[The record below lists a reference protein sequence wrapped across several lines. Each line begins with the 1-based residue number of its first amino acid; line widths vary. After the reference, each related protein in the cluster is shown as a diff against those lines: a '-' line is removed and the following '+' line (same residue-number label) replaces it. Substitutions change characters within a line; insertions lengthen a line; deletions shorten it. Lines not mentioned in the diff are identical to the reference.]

1 MISVVVADDQG
12 VVRAGCRALLQAEPD
27 IEVIGEA
34 ADGADAVAMAR
45 EKRPDVVLM
54 DIRMPGLDGLAA
66 TRAIVEDPALAAIRV
81 LILTTFEVDEYVFE
95 AIRAGAS
102 GFMVKDADPE
112 DLVRAVRAVAGGEA
126 LLSPGATRRLIAE
139 FASRPERR
147 TATPSSLAVLT
158 EREREVLALIATGA
172 SNDEIAQRLVIS
184 PATVR
189 THITR
194 VLSKLGA
201 RDRAQLVVMA
211 FEAGLV
217 APGRQLP
224 GSPLQRDS

>member
-12 VVRAGCRALLQAEPD
+12 VVRAGCRALLTAEPD
-27 IEVIGEA
+27 IDVLGEA
-34 ADGADAVAMAR
+34 ADGASAVALVR
-45 EKRPDVVLM
+45 ETRPDVVLM
-54 DIRMPGLDGLAA
+54 DIRMPGMDGIEA
-66 TRAIVEDPALAAIRV
+66 TRVITADPALARVRV
-81 LILTTFEVDEYVFE
+81 LILTTFEIDEYVLE

-102 GFMVKDADPE
+102 GFLVKDAEPE
-112 DLVRAVRAVAGGEA
+112 DLVRAVRVVAAGEA
-126 LLSPGATRRLIAE
+126 LLSPGATRRLLAE
-139 FASRPERR
+139 IASRPQRR
-147 TATPSSLAVLT
+147 AATPAILQVLT
-158 EREREVLALIATGA
+158 GRERDVLAAIADGA
-172 SNDEIAQRLVIS
+172 SNDEIADRLVIS

-217 APGRQLP
+217 APGRPVRP
-224 GSPLQRDS
+224 GS

>member
-12 VVRAGCRALLQAEPD
+12 VVRAGCRALLEAEPD
-27 IEVIGEA
+27 IEVVGDA
-34 ADGADAVAMAR
+34 ADGAAAVALAR
-45 EKRPDVVLM
+45 SRYPDVVLM

-66 TRAIVEDPALAAIRV
+66 TRAITEDPTLAGVRV
-81 LILTTFEVDEYVFE
+81 LILTTFEIDEYVFE

-102 GFMVKDADPE
+102 GFLVKDAEPE
-112 DLVRAVRAVAGGEA
+112 ELVRAVRVVAAGEA
-126 LLSPGATRRLIAE
+126 LLSPGATRRLLVE

-147 TATPSSLAVLT
+147 VATTSSLEVLT
-158 EREREVLALIATGA
+158 ERERDVLATIASGA
-172 SNDEIAQRLVIS
+172 SNDEIAARLVIS

-217 APGRQLP
+217 APGRPLRP
-224 GSPLQRDS
+224 GS

>member
-1 MISVVVADDQG
+1 VISVVVADDQG
-12 VVRAGCRALLQAEPD
+12 IVRAGCRALLQAEPD
-27 IEVIGEA
+27 IEVVGEA
-34 ADGADAVAMAR
+34 ADGSAAVAVAR
-45 EKRPDVVLM
+45 SRRPDVVLM
-54 DIRMPGLDGLAA
+54 DIRMPGADGLAA
-66 TRAIVEDPALAAIRV
+66 TRAITADPALDAVRV
-81 LILTTFEVDEYVFE
+81 LILTTFEIDEYVFD

-102 GFMVKDADPE
+102 GFLVKDAETE
-112 DLVRAVRAVAGGEA
+112 DLVRAVRVVAGGDA

-139 FASRPERR
+139 YASRPQRR
-147 TATPSSLAVLT
+147 AATASSLDVLT
-158 EREREVLALIATGA
+158 ERERDVLAAIATGA
-172 SNDEIAQRLVIS
+172 SNDEIADLLVIS

-217 APGRQLP
+217 VPGRRVAD
-224 GSPLQRDS
+224 SPLQRGS

>member
-158 EREREVLALIATGA
+158 EREREVLALIATGG

-217 APGRQLP
+217 APGRQLR

>member
-12 VVRAGCRALLQAEPD
+12 VVRAGCRALLAAEPD
-27 IEVIGEA
+27 IDVVGDA
-34 ADGADAVAMAR
+34 ADGAAAVALVR
-45 EKRPDVVLM
+45 DKRPDVVLM
-54 DIRMPGLDGLAA
+54 DIRMPGVDGLAA
-66 TRAIVEDPALAAIRV
+66 TREISRDPALVGVRV
-81 LILTTFEVDEYVFE
+81 LILTTFEIDEYVFE

-102 GFMVKDADPE
+102 GFLVKDAEPE
-112 DLVRAVRAVAGGEA
+112 ELLRAVRVVAAGEA
-126 LLSPGATRRLIAE
+126 LLSPGATRRLFAA
-139 FASRPERR
+139 FASRVERQP
-147 TATPSSLAVLT
+147 ATSASLGVLT
-158 EREREVLALIATGA
+158 GRERDVLAAIASGA
-172 SNDEIAQRLVIS
+172 SNDEIAECLVIS

-217 APGRQLP
+217 APGRSIQR
-224 GSPLQRDS
+224 GS

>member
-12 VVRAGCRALLQAEPD
+12 VVRAGCRALLTAEPD
-27 IEVIGEA
+27 IDVLGEA
-34 ADGADAVAMAR
+34 ADGASAVALAR
-45 EKRPDVVLM
+45 ETRPDVVLM
-54 DIRMPGLDGLAA
+54 DIRMPGMDGIEA
-66 TRAIVEDPALAAIRV
+66 TWAITADPALARVRV
-81 LILTTFEVDEYVFE
+81 LILTTFEIDEYVFE

-102 GFMVKDADPE
+102 GFLVKDAEPE
-112 DLVRAVRAVAGGEA
+112 DLVRAVRVVAAGEA
-126 LLSPGATRRLIAE
+126 LLSPGATRRLLAE

-147 TATPSSLAVLT
+147 AATPASLQVLT
-158 EREREVLALIATGA
+158 QRERDVLVAIADGA
-172 SNDEIAQRLVIS
+172 SNDEIAGRLVIS

-194 VLSKLGA
+194 VLFKLGA

-217 APGRQLP
+217 APGRPVRP
-224 GSPLQRDS
+224 GS

>member
-12 VVRAGCRALLQAEPD
+12 VVRAGCRALLDAEAD
-27 IEVIGEA
+27 IEVVGDA
-34 ADGADAVAMAR
+34 ADGASAVALVR
-45 EKRPDVVLM
+45 DKRPDVVLM
-54 DIRMPGLDGLAA
+54 DIRMPGAGGLEA
-66 TRAIVEDPALAAIRV
+66 TRTITADPALAGVRV
-81 LILTTFEVDEYVFE
+81 LILTTFEIDEYVLE

-102 GFMVKDADPE
+102 GFVVKDAEPE
-112 DLVRAVRAVAGGEA
+112 DLVRAVRVVAAGEA
-126 LLSPGATRRLIAE
+126 LLSPGATRRLLAE
-139 FASRPERR
+139 FASRTQRR
-147 TATPSSLAVLT
+147 AATPASLEVLT
-158 EREREVLALIATGA
+158 DRERDVLAAIASGA
-172 SNDEIAQRLVIS
+172 SNDEIADRLFIS

-217 APGRQLP
+217 APGRGLRP
-224 GSPLQRDS
+224 GS

>member
-1 MISVVVADDQG
+1 MISIVVADDQA
-12 VVRAGCRALLQAEPD
+12 VVRAGCRALLEAEPD
-27 IEVIGEA
+27 IEVVGEA
-34 ADGADAVAMAR
+34 ADGAEAVAIASA
-45 EKRPDVVLM
+45 KRPEVVLM

-66 TRAIVEDPALAAIRV
+66 TRAIVEDPALAAVRV
-81 LILTTFEVDEYVFE
+81 LILTTFEIDEYVFE
-95 AIRAGAS
+95 AIRTGAS

-147 TATPSSLAVLT
+147 TATPSTLAVLT
-158 EREREVLALIATGA
+158 GREREVLALIATGA

-217 APGRQLP
+217 APGRQLRH
-224 GSPLQRDS
+224 SPLQQGS

>member
-12 VVRAGCRALLQAEPD
+12 VVRAGCRALLTAEPD
-27 IEVIGEA
+27 IDVLGEA
-34 ADGADAVAMAR
+34 ADGASAVALVR
-45 EKRPDVVLM
+45 ETRPDVVLM
-54 DIRMPGLDGLAA
+54 DIRMPGMDGIEA
-66 TRAIVEDPALAAIRV
+66 TWAITADPALARVRV
-81 LILTTFEVDEYVFE
+81 LILTTFEIDEYVLE

-102 GFMVKDADPE
+102 GFLVKDAEPE
-112 DLVRAVRAVAGGEA
+112 DLVRAVRVVAAGEA
-126 LLSPGATRRLIAE
+126 LLSPGATRRLLAE
-139 FASRPERR
+139 IASRPQRR
-147 TATPSSLAVLT
+147 AATPAILQVLT
-158 EREREVLALIATGA
+158 GRERDVLAAIADGA
-172 SNDEIAQRLVIS
+172 SNDEIADRLVIS

-217 APGRQLP
+217 APGRPVRP
-224 GSPLQRDS
+224 GS

>member
-12 VVRAGCRALLQAEPD
+12 VVRAGCRALLTAEPD
-27 IEVIGEA
+27 IDVLGEA
-34 ADGADAVAMAR
+34 ADGASAVALVR
-45 EKRPDVVLM
+45 ETRPDVVLM
-54 DIRMPGLDGLAA
+54 DIRMPGMDGIEA
-66 TRAIVEDPALAAIRV
+66 TWAITADPALARVRV
-81 LILTTFEVDEYVFE
+81 LILTTFEIDEYVFE

-102 GFMVKDADPE
+102 GFLVKDAEPE
-112 DLVRAVRAVAGGEA
+112 DLVRAVRVVAAGEA
-126 LLSPGATRRLIAE
+126 LLSPGATRRLLAE
-139 FASRPERR
+139 IASRPQRR
-147 TATPSSLAVLT
+147 AATPAILQVLT
-158 EREREVLALIATGA
+158 GRERDVLAAIADGA
-172 SNDEIAQRLVIS
+172 SNDEIADRLVIS

-217 APGRQLP
+217 APGRPVRP
-224 GSPLQRDS
+224 GS